1 LATDARSGVI
11 LHQAVPPDAPPDE
24 QDVLE
29 QASAVEAALIEAG
42 WRTRR
47 IDAGLDLCVVA
58 RALAADPPDLVV
70 NLVESLKVGRAAGV
84 MAPAAA
90 ALLESLGL
98 AFTGNSAAALALTAD
113 KLATKRVLRAAG
125 IATPDWMEPS
135 GPDVTG
141 RLIVKH
147 ATEHASFA
155 IGPDSVVADADAA
168 RVLMR
173 TRAAEHGGRWYAET
187 FIDGR
192 EFNLSL
198 IDDGMG
204 GCLVLPVAEQVF
216 DPRWPE
222 GRPRIVDWASKW
234 DPTDPIYPYATRSFH
249 LRPDDAPLVVRME
262 ALVRRVWQVC
272 GLAGYARVDL
282 RVDRSGEPWVL
293 EVNANPCLT
302 PGMGIAATA
311 EHAGMSFSDL
321 IARIVAAA
329 GAVPRA
335 SGSPIPAPRPGRP
348 SPEAAAH
355 PPLRAALVAGDPERI
370 AALCAATGFFTAG
383 EVAVARELAEDR
395 LAHGAASSYRFL
407 LAEQPHGLLLGYAC
421 YGPTPCTESAWD
433 LYWIVV
439 HPAAQGAGLGRSL
452 LDRVAEA
459 VRAGG
464 GTALYAETAG
474 KPAYAPTRAFYAR
487 SGFHAVAT
495 VPDFYARGDAKLILL
510 RALD

>member
-1 LATDARSGVI
+1 MI

-29 QASAVEAALIEAG
+29 QVGAVEAALIEAG

-47 IDAGLDLCVVA
+47 IAATLDLAAVA
-58 RALAADPPDLVV
+58 RALAADPPDLAV
-70 NLVESLKVGRAAGV
+70 NLVESLPVGRAMGV

-90 ALLESLGL
+90 ALLEALGL
-98 AFTGNSAAALALTAD
+98 PFTGNGSAALALTAD
-113 KLATKRVLRAAG
+113 KLATKRVLRAAA
-125 IATPDWMEPS
+125 IPTPDWIEGEGEVR
-135 GPDVTG
+135 GP
-141 RLIVKH
+141 LIVKH

-155 IGPDSVVADADAA
+155 LGPDSVVADAAAA
-168 RVLMR
+168 RALI
-173 TRAAEHGGRWYAET
+173 AARRDRHGGRWFAEA

-192 EFNLSL
+192 EFNLSAL
-198 IDDGMG
+198 DDGAG
-204 GCLVLPVAEQVF
+204 GCLVLPAAEQVF

-234 DPTDPIYPYATRSFH
+234 DPADPIYPYAMRSFA
-249 LRPDDAPLVVRME
+249 LGENDAPLVARMA

-282 RVDRSGEPWVL
+282 RVDRSGTPWVL

-302 PGMGIAATA
+302 PGMGLAATA
-311 EHAGMSFSDL
+311 EQAGLGFRTLME
-321 IARIVAAA
+321 RIVAAA
-329 GAVPRA
+329 RA
-335 SGSPIPAPRPGRP
+335 CPAGPSPAPPHPRPR
-348 SPEAAAH
+348 
-355 PPLRAALVAGDPERI
+355 RAAVASAWRSALGPADPQRI
-370 AALCAATGFFTAG
+370 AALCAAAGVFTAA
-383 EVAVARELAEDR
+383 EIAVARELAEDR

-407 LAEQPHGLLLGYAC
+407 LADSDAGELLGYAC

-439 HPAAQGAGLGRSL
+439 HPGAQGAGIGRSL
-452 LDRVAEA
+452 LERVAA
-459 VRAGG
+459 TVRAEG

-487 SGFHAVAT
+487 NGFAAVAT
-495 VPDFYARGDAKLILL
+495 VPDFYAPGDAKLIL
-510 RALD
+510 RRGLD

>member
-1 LATDARSGVI
+1 MI

-29 QASAVEAALIEAG
+29 QVGAVEAALIEAG

-47 IDAGLDLCVVA
+47 VAAGLDLG
-58 RALAADPPDLVV
+58 ALARTLADDPPDLVI
-70 NLVESLKVGRAAGV
+70 NLVESLTVGRADGV

-98 AFTGNSAAALALTAD
+98 AFTGNPAAALALTAD

-125 IATPDWMEPS
+125 IATPEWMERGS
-135 GPDVTG
+135 AAIAGP
-141 RLIVKH
+141 LIVKH

-155 IGPDSVVADADAA
+155 IGPDSVVPDADAA
-168 RVLMR
+168 RALMLAR
-173 TRAAEHGGRWYAET
+173 TTEHGGRWFAEA

-192 EFNLSL
+192 EFNLSAL
-198 IDDGMG
+198 DDGAG
-204 GCLVLPVAEQVF
+204 GCIVLPAAEQVF

-234 DPTDPIYPYATRSFH
+234 DPTDPIYPYATRSFDLH
-249 LRPDDAPLVVRME
+249 HDDGPLVARME
-262 ALVRRVWQVC
+262 TLVRRVWEAC

-282 RVDRSGEPWVL
+282 RVDQSGEPWVL

-311 EHAGMSFSDL
+311 ERAGISFSDL
-321 IARIVAAA
+321 IARIAAA
-329 GAVPRA
+329 
-335 SGSPIPAPRPGRP
+335 APRTSVPPFAASPRP
-348 SPEAAAH
+348 RRSRQATADV
-355 PPLRAALVAGDPERI
+355 PLRAALLAGDPERI
-370 AALCAATGFFTAG
+370 ATLCAATGFFTEG
-383 EVAVARELAEDR
+383 EIGVARELAEDR
-395 LAHGAASSYRFL
+395 LTHGAASSYRFV

-439 HPAAQGAGLGRSL
+439 HPAAQGAGLGRRL
-452 LDRVAEA
+452 LDHVADA
-459 VRAGG
+459 VRAEG

-474 KPAYAPTRAFYAR
+474 KPSYAPTRAFYAR
-487 SGFHAVAT
+487 AGFQAVAT
-495 VPDFYARGDAKLILL
+495 VPDFYARGDAKLILVRPL
-510 RALD
+510 G

>member
-1 LATDARSGVI
+1 MI

-29 QASAVEAALIEAG
+29 QVGAVEAALIEAG

-47 IDAGLDLCVVA
+47 VAAGLDLGTLA
-58 RALAADPPDLVV
+58 RMLADDPPDLVV
-70 NLVESLKVGRAAGV
+70 NLVESLTVRRATGV

-98 AFTGNSAAALALTAD
+98 AFTGNPAAALALTAD

-125 IATPDWMEPS
+125 IATPPWIEPGS
-135 GPDVTG
+135 GEIPG
-141 RLIVKH
+141 PLIVKH

-155 IGPDSVVADADAA
+155 IGPESVVADAGAA
-168 RVLMR
+168 RGLMR
-173 TRAAEHGGRWYAET
+173 ARAAEYGGRWFAEA

-192 EFNLSL
+192 EFNLAA
-198 IDDGMG
+198 IDDGTG
-204 GCLVLPVAEQVF
+204 GCIVLPAAEQVF
-216 DPRWPE
+216 DPRWPK

-234 DPTDPIYPYATRSFH
+234 DPTDPIYPYARRSFD
-249 LRPDDAPLVVRME
+249 LRHGDGPLVARME
-262 ALVRRVWQVC
+262 ALVRRVWEVC

-282 RVDRSGEPWVL
+282 RVDQSGEPWVL

-311 EHAGMSFSDL
+311 EHAGMSFNDL
-321 IARIVAAA
+321 IRRIAAA
-329 GAVPRA
+329 AIGAP
-335 SGSPIPAPRPGRP
+335 PPAFTLPPARP
-348 SPEAAAH
+348 SRTVTAR
-355 PPLRAALVAGDPERI
+355 PPLRTALVAGDPERI
-370 AALCAATGFFTAG
+370 AALCAATGFFT
-383 EVAVARELAEDR
+383 ETEIAVARELADDR
-395 LAHGAASSYRFL
+395 LAQGAASSYRFV
-407 LAEQPHGLLLGYAC
+407 LAERTHGVLLGYAC

-439 HPAAQGAGLGRSL
+439 HPAAQGGGVGRML
-452 LDRVAEA
+452 LDRVTEA
-459 VRAGG
+459 VRAEG

-487 SGFHAVAT
+487 MGFRAVAT

-510 RALD
+510 LPLD

>member
-1 LATDARSGVI
+1 MI

-29 QASAVEAALIEAG
+29 QVGAVEAALIEAG

-47 IDAGLDLCVVA
+47 LAAGLDLAAVA
-58 RALAADPPDLVV
+58 GALADDRPDLVI
-70 NLVESLKVGRAAGV
+70 NLVESLTVGRAAGV
-84 MAPAAA
+84 MAPTAA

-98 AFTGNSAAALALTAD
+98 AFTGNTAAALALTAD
-113 KLATKRVLRAAG
+113 KLATKRVLRATG
-125 IATPDWMEPS
+125 IATPPWIERDGAGIP
-135 GPDVTG
+135 GP
-141 RLIVKH
+141 LIIKH

-155 IGPDSVVADADAA
+155 IGPDSVVANADAA
-168 RVLMR
+168 RALMR
-173 TRAAEHGGRWYAET
+173 ARAAEHGGRWFAEA

-192 EFNLSL
+192 EFNLSA
-198 IDDGMG
+198 IDDGAG
-204 GCLVLPVAEQVF
+204 GCIVLPAAEQVF

-234 DPTDPIYPYATRSFH
+234 DPTDPIYPYATRSFD
-249 LRPDDAPLVVRME
+249 LRHDDGPLVERMA
-262 ALVRRVWQVC
+262 ALVRRVWEVC

-302 PGMGIAATA
+302 PGMGLAATA
-311 EHAGMSFSDL
+311 ERAGMSFRDL
-321 IARIVAAA
+321 VGRIAAA
-329 GAVPRA
+329 ALAEPTIVTPP
-335 SGSPIPAPRPGRP
+335 GSAPSSARP
-348 SPEAAAH
+348 SRPVTAH
-355 PPLRAALVAGDPERI
+355 PPLRTTLVAGDPERI
-370 AALCAATGFFTAG
+370 AALCAATGVFTEA

-395 LAHGAASSYRFL
+395 LAQGDASSYRFV
-407 LAEQPHGLLLGYAC
+407 LAEQRHGVLVGYAC

-439 HPAAQGAGLGRSL
+439 HPAAQGGGIGRTL
-452 LDRVAEA
+452 LDRVTEA
-459 VRAGG
+459 VRLEG

-487 SGFHAVAT
+487 TGFRAVAT

-510 RALD
+510 RPLD

>member
-1 LATDARSGVI
+1 MI

-29 QASAVEAALIEAG
+29 QASAVEAALIMAG

-47 IDAGLDLCVVA
+47 VAAELDLSAVVGS
-58 RALAADPPDLVV
+58 LAVDPPDLVI
-70 NLVESLKVGRAAGV
+70 NLVESLKVRRAAGV

-98 AFTGNSAAALALTAD
+98 PFTGNSAAALALTAD

-135 GPDVTG
+135 DPDVTG

-155 IGPDSVVADADAA
+155 IGRESVVGDPDAA
-168 RVLMR
+168 RALMQA
-173 TRAAEHGGRWYAET
+173 RAAEHGGRWFAEA

-198 IDDGMG
+198 LDDGMG
-204 GCLVLPVAEQVF
+204 GCLVLPAAEQVF
-216 DPRWPE
+216 DPRWPAD
-222 GRPRIVDWASKW
+222 RPRIVDWASKW
-234 DPTDPIYPYATRSFH
+234 DPADPIYPYATRCFD
-249 LRPDDAPLVVRME
+249 LRHDDAPLVARMQ

-272 GLAGYARVDL
+272 GLSGYARVDL

-321 IARIVAAA
+321 IARIVQAAA
-329 GAVPRA
+329 AVPRL
-335 SGSPIPAPRPGRP
+335 SSRPIPAPPTRRP
-348 SPEAAAH
+348 SQPPRAH
-355 PPLRAALVAGDPERI
+355 PSWRNALVAGDAARI
-370 AALCAATGFFTAG
+370 AALCAATGVFTESEIG
-383 EVAVARELAEDR
+383 VARELAEDR
-395 LAHGAASSYRFL
+395 LARGAASSYRFL
-407 LAEQPHGLLLGYAC
+407 LAEQPHGVLLGYAC

-439 HPAAQGAGLGRSL
+439 HPAAQGGGLGRAL
-452 LDRVAEA
+452 LDRVADA
-459 VRAGG
+459 VRVEG

-487 SGFHAVAT
+487 TGFRAVAT
-495 VPDFYARGDAKLILL
+495 VPDFYARGDAKLILV

>member
-1 LATDARSGVI
+1 VI

-29 QASAVEAALIEAG
+29 QVGAVDAALSEAG

-47 IDAGLDLCVVA
+47 VPVGLDLGALA
-58 RALAADPPDLVV
+58 RTLAADPPDLII
-70 NLVESLKVGRAAGV
+70 NLVESLAVGRAAGV

-98 AFTGNSAAALALTAD
+98 AFTGNPAAALALTAD

-125 IATPDWMEPS
+125 IPTPPWIETGGSPIS
-135 GPDVTG
+135 GP
-141 RLIVKH
+141 LIVKH

-155 IGPDSVVADADAA
+155 IGPDSVVPDADAA
-168 RVLMR
+168 RALMQARR
-173 TRAAEHGGRWYAET
+173 TEHGGRWFAEA

-192 EFNLSL
+192 EFNLSA
-198 IDDGMG
+198 IDDGTG
-204 GCLVLPVAEQVF
+204 GCMVLPAAEQVF
-216 DPRWPE
+216 DSRWPE

-234 DPTDPIYPYATRSFH
+234 DPTDPIYPYATRSFD
-249 LRPDDAPLVVRME
+249 LRHDDGPLVARIE
-262 ALVRRVWQVC
+262 ALVRRVWEVC

-311 EHAGMSFSDL
+311 EHAGMSFNDL
-321 IARIVAAA
+321 IGRIAAA
-329 GAVPRA
+329 ALGAPPTATPPVSA
-335 SGSPIPAPRPGRP
+335 SSSARP
-348 SPEAAAH
+348 SRPRTAH
-355 PPLRAALVAGDPERI
+355 PPLRTTLVAGDPERI
-370 AALCAATGFFTAG
+370 AALCAATALFTEA
-383 EVAVARELAEDR
+383 EIAVARELAEDR
-395 LAHGAASSYRFL
+395 LSHGAASSYRFV
-407 LAEQPHGLLLGYAC
+407 LAERTHGVLLGYAC

-439 HPAAQGAGLGRSL
+439 HPAAQGGGLGRML
-452 LDRVAEA
+452 LDRVSEA
-459 VRAGG
+459 VRAEG

-487 SGFHAVAT
+487 TGFRAVAT

-510 RALD
+510 RPLD

>member
-1 LATDARSGVI
+1 MAADARSGVI

-29 QASAVEAALIEAG
+29 QVSAVEASLIEAG

-47 IDAGLDLCVVA
+47 VAAGLDLAAVV
-58 RALAADPPDLVV
+58 RALAEDPPDLVI
-70 NLVESLKVGRAAGV
+70 NLVESLTVDRAAGV

-90 ALLESLGL
+90 ALIESLGL
-98 AFTGNSAAALALTAD
+98 ACTGNAAAALALTAD
-113 KLATKRVLRAAG
+113 KLATKRVLDAAG
-125 IATPDWMEPS
+125 IATPRWMERS
-135 GPDVTG
+135 GPVIAG
-141 RLIVKH
+141 PLIVKH

-168 RVLMR
+168 RALMEA
-173 TRAAEHGGRWYAET
+173 RAAAHGGRWFAEA

-198 IDDGMG
+198 LDDGMG
-204 GCLVLPVAEQVF
+204 GCLVLPPAEQVF
-216 DPRWPE
+216 DPRWPA

-234 DPTDPIYPYATRSFH
+234 DPADPIYPYATRSFD
-249 LRPDDAPLVVRME
+249 LRHDDAPLVARME
-262 ALVRRVWQVC
+262 ALARRVWRVC

-282 RVDRSGEPWVL
+282 RVDRAGEPWVL

-311 EHAGMSFSDL
+311 ERAGMSFSDL
-321 IARIVAAA
+321 VARIVAA
-329 GAVPRA
+329 GAAARQSARPPTAPARA
-335 SGSPIPAPRPGRP
+335 RRLSQ
-348 SPEAAAH
+348 EAAAH
-355 PPLRAALVAGDPERI
+355 PPVRAALTAGDPERI
-370 AALCAATGFFTAG
+370 ATLCAATGFFIAA
-383 EVAVARELAEDR
+383 EIAVARELAEDR
-395 LAHGAASSYRFL
+395 LAHGTASSYRFL

-439 HPAAQGAGLGRSL
+439 HPAAQGGGIGRML

-459 VRAGG
+459 VRAEG

-474 KPAYAPTRAFYAR
+474 KAAYAPTRAFYAR
-487 SGFHAVAT
+487 TGFQVVAT

-510 RALD
+510 RPLD